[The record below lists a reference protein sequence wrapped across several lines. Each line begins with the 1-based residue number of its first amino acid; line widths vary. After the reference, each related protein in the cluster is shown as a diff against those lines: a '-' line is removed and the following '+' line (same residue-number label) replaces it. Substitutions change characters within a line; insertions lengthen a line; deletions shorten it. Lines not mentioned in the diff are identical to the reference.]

1 MNCAEAREYLFAF
14 LDNELDAPLSIELQR
29 HIERCCDCAR
39 EAETERAVRKQL
51 AAKLAD
57 SATVGALDEGK
68 LTRMLT
74 SPGVRRVPDMRLRT
88 ARRGRVAASIAVLV
102 LGGAGVIVAL
112 KTSSSTAPFA
122 DLLVADFQHFLEEGR
137 HLQLASADASEV
149 SDWLHD
155 RTGLDIVIAPTHGQ
169 RCRLVG
175 ARKCKI
181 GGRPA
186 AFAFYDMHGDPVSI
200 VALEQKH
207 VNLSRMRYVGQGGRA
222 RWVDRC
228 KGHTVVARSRGELLY
243 AAVSKLPET
252 ELFDLMESVINE
264 SD

>member
-57 SATVGALDEGK
+57 STVARELDEAGLARL
-68 LTRMLT
+68 LTLQQA
-74 SPGVRRVPDMRLRT
+74 RRVPCERPHIN
-88 ARRGRVAASIAVLV
+88 RRGLIAAGVALLV

-112 KTSSSTAPFA
+112 KTSPSTAPFA

-137 HLQLASADASEV
+137 QLQLASADAIEV

-155 RTGLDIVIAPTHGQ
+155 RTGLDVVIAPTHGQ

-181 GGRPA
+181 AGRPA
-186 AFAFYDMHGDPVSI
+186 AFALYDMHGDPVSI

-207 VNLSRMRYVGQGGRA
+207 VDLSRMRYVGQGSRA

-252 ELFDLMESVINE
+252 DVFDLMESVINE

>member
-1 MNCAEAREYLFAF
+1 MNCDEAREFLFAF

-51 AAKLAD
+51 VATLED

-74 SPGVRRVPDMRLRT
+74 SSGRRPVPGMRLRT
-88 ARRGRVAASIAVLV
+88 GRRWRVAAGIAVLV

-112 KTSSSTAPFA
+112 KTSQSTAPFA

-137 HLQLASADASEV
+137 QLQLASADASEV
-149 SDWLHD
+149 SRWLHD
-155 RTGLDIVIAPTHGQ
+155 RTGLDVAIAPTHGR

-181 GGRPA
+181 AGRPA
-186 AFAFYDMHGDPVSI
+186 AFAFYDVHGDPVSF
-200 VALEQKH
+200 VAVEQKH
-207 VNLSRMRYVGQGGRA
+207 VNLSRMRYVGQGSTA
-222 RWVDRC
+222 RWVDLC
-228 KGHTVVARSRGELLY
+228 KGHTVVARSRGQLLY